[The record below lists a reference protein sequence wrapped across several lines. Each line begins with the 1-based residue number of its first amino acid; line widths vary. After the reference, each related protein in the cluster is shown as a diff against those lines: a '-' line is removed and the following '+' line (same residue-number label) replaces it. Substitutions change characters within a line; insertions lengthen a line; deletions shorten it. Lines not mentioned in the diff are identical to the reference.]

1 MKNRLLG
8 LLMMIALLPLGA
20 WAQTFVNLTPRP
32 KTMITGT
39 GYLNLPNKFSIN
51 CNGADADCMLEAQQF
66 ANAYAAVTGAQV
78 SVSTDDA
85 DALIQLSMLDD
96 KSRLKP
102 EGYTLKVTTTGVEIK
117 SKSALGFYYAFQS
130 LKKILPANVMAG
142 VKDAKVTTY
151 PLPVVSI
158 TDEPRFDYRGF
169 MLDVSRHFFTVNE
182 VKRMIELMSYYK
194 LNKFHWHLTDDQ
206 GWRIEIKK
214 YPKLT
219 TIGATAS
226 NSRFTDMYERTQYWI
241 NKPYGPYFYT
251 QEEIK
256 DVVAYATERHI
267 DIIPEIDMPGHFCA
281 AMAAYPEFS
290 CTPNG
295 THIVQIDGNIY
306 NDILNV
312 ADPKAV
318 QFAKDV
324 LGELI
329 DIFPGEYINI
339 GGDEC
344 PTTAW
349 ENNALCKAQYKQLG
363 LTSYRQLQSHF
374 IKEMNEYVTSK
385 GRKLAVWNEA
395 ITAAGADLDI
405 MKATD
410 ATIYC
415 WTDADAAV
423 AQASKLGMQSIY
435 TPWGPY
441 YINRRQGNSEMDPP
455 GAGDGSDNVQKTYNQ
470 NIPSGTTRGVQGT
483 FWCEH
488 VSDREYMEWLALPR
502 LLAVAERGWSTET
515 NKNFSDFQK
524 RMTAD
529 TTLLQYGDY
538 KYCNYLMLSSSQESA
553 DTKVYPFVNTAEKKY
568 YYRIISGG
576 TDNDRKDRCIE
587 LLAEG
592 SSLITQYTDK
602 GAAAGVLW
610 TNAQA
615 AEGTSNYDYQWWS
628 LEQDP
633 ANPGKYALVCK
644 AQPNGSVKANPSNTS
659 TRGRWSYDNSAK
671 HYNFVLGT
679 GAYGKKGNN
688 YYYSMASDQ
697 VSGQFLNSSMPGQG
711 LAVNVYNQP
720 TSGAGGQWEFSPLEN
735 YGGSS
740 EAPVTFDYLKEGKTY
755 TLTNAVKGFED
766 ISLIDNN
773 KGTSLKASTDAY
785 ANNAWTVEAAQT
797 NTDGSQTLKLRNA
810 ITGRYITSVGSYQDL
825 QGCPVSVGSSQAT
838 ANVTLSYVKK
848 YDDLRVKI
856 SDKSLFPLPS
866 GYVNAGTTIKGA
878 SYDAARG
885 QGSEW
890 RAVEVNVFTF
900 KCKDDQGNDLGTFKR
915 SIPASVSELTSDML
929 PTFKNLSLKEKEATG
944 EHAYNLTYK
953 REAFTI
959 TYHCTTP
966 EGAIIADDEVAV
978 PVGENYTVAIPT
990 HDFFTFKSADKNNG
1004 TTLTPT
1010 ADLTINATYTTDA
1023 YIGVK
1028 KEGKVV
1034 TQLEGGKQYLL
1045 YDATT
1050 ATGRSGYRAIS
1061 GININRE
1068 LSADNASPYAV
1079 WELQGSNNKFKVYNP
1094 YSSYYVPLLVL
1105 STATKGNANGG
1116 TFTFTLNTDGETF
1129 NVKGTNG
1136 QYWDGNESGDLVG
1149 WNQGKG
1155 HPIRVST
1162 FFARPMYK
1170 VNITYIDEMSEK
1182 ALGEKLLLLDAGSA
1196 FTLTTPTYDGYTL
1209 SKITGNESFDGT
1221 VKENLFIRVFYAPSA
1236 SGISSATT
1244 SEESTPQAIYDLQG
1258 RRLQGITQR
1267 GIYIIGGKKVL
1278 VK

>member
-1 MKNRLLG
+1 MKHRLLG
-8 LLMMIALLPLGA
+8 LLMMLVMLPMGAL
-20 WAQTFVNLTPRP
+20 AQTFVNLTPRP
-32 KTMITGT
+32 KTMIVGS
-39 GYLNLPNKFSIN
+39 GYLNLPSQFTIN
-51 CNGADADCMLEAQQF
+51 CNSVDQDCESEAQQF

-78 SVSTDDA
+78 NVTTNAA
-85 DALIQLSMLDD
+85 DALIQLSMLDN
-96 KSRLKP
+96 KSGLKP
-102 EGYTLKVTTTGVEIK
+102 EGYNLTVKTTGIEIK
-117 SKSALGFYYAFQS
+117 AKSALGFFYAFQT

-142 VKDAKVTTY
+142 VKDAKVTAY
-151 PLPVVSI
+151 PVPVVTI

-182 VKRMIELMSYYK
+182 VKRMIDLMAYYK
-194 LNKFHWHLTDDQ
+194 LNKFHWHLSDDQ
-206 GWRIEIKK
+206 GWRVEIKK

-219 TIGATAS
+219 TIGATAP
-226 NSRFTDMYERTQYWI
+226 NCRFTDMYERTQYWI

-251 QEEIK
+251 QDEVK
-256 DVVAYATERHI
+256 DVVAYAAARHI
-267 DIIPEIDMPGHFCA
+267 DVIPEIDMPGHFCA
-281 AMAAYPEFS
+281 AMAAYPEYS

-295 THIVQIDGNIY
+295 SHSVRTDGGIF

-312 ADPKAV
+312 ANPEAV

-349 ENNALCKAQYKQLG
+349 ENNALCQAEYKKLG

-374 IKEMNEYVTSK
+374 INEMNEFVVSK

-395 ITAAGADLDI
+395 ITASGADLDI
-405 MKATD
+405 MKATN
-410 ATIYC
+410 ATVYC
-415 WTDADAAV
+415 WTGADAAV
-423 AQASKLGMQSIY
+423 AKASELGMQSIY

-441 YINRRQGNSEMDPP
+441 YINRKQGTSEQDPP
-455 GAGDGSDNVQKTYNQ
+455 GAGDGTDNVQKTYNQ
-470 NIPSGTTRGVQGT
+470 AIPSGTTLGVQGT
-483 FWCEH
+483 FWTEH
-488 VSDREYMEWLALPR
+488 VSDRDYMEWLALPR
-502 LLAVAERGWSTET
+502 LLAIAERGWSTEA
-515 NKNFSDFQK
+515 NKDFSDFQK

-538 KYCNYLMLSSSQESA
+538 KYCNYLMLTNSQGET
-553 DTKVYPFVNTAEKKY
+553 DTKVYPFVNTADKKY

-587 LLAEG
+587 LLATG
-592 SSLITQYTDK
+592 SSLITTYSAK

-615 AEGTSNYDYQWWS
+615 AAGADNYDYQWWS

-644 AQPNGSVKANPSNTS
+644 AQPNGSVKATPSNTS
-659 TRGRWSYDNSAK
+659 TGGRWSYDNSAK
-671 HYNFVLGT
+671 HYNFVLGS

-688 YYYSMASDQ
+688 YYYSLASDQ
-697 VSGQFLNSSMPGQG
+697 VSGQYLNSSMPGQG

-720 TSGAGGQWEFSPLEN
+720 TSGAGGQWEFSPLED
-735 YGGSS
+735 YGGS
-740 EAPVTFDYLKEGKTY
+740 AVTPVTFDYLKEGKTY
-755 TLTNAVKGFED
+755 TLTNAVEGFEGLTLTD
-766 ISLIDNN
+766 DN
-773 KGTSLKASTDAY
+773 KGTNLKASTDAF
-785 ANNAWTVEAAQT
+785 ANNAWTVESATT
-797 NTDGSQTLKLRNA
+797 NADGSQSLKLRNA
-810 ITGRYITSVGSYQDL
+810 VTGRYITTVGSYENQ
-825 QGCPVSVGSSQAT
+825 QGCPVSVGTSQAS
-838 ANVTLSYVKK
+838 ANVTLSYVKQ
-848 YDDLRVKI
+848 YDDLRVKL

-866 GYVNAGTTIKGA
+866 GKVNAGTTINGA

-890 RAVEVNVFTF
+890 KAEQVNVVTF
-900 KCKDDQGNDLGTFKR
+900 QCADDQGNALGTFKR
-915 SIPASVSELTSDML
+915 SIPVTTTEMTSDL
-929 PTFKNLSLKEKEATG
+929 CPTFKNLKVETIAPEG
-944 EHAYNLTYK
+944 ENTYAVTYK
-953 REAFTI
+953 REAYAV

-978 PVGENYTVAIPT
+978 PIGESYTVAIPT
-990 HDFFTFKSADKNNG
+990 HEFFTFKSADKDNG
-1004 TTLTPT
+1004 TTLTPD

-1023 YIGVK
+1023 FIGVK
-1028 KEGKVV
+1028 KEGEVV
-1034 TQLEGGKQYLL
+1034 TKLEGGKQYLL

-1050 ATGRSGYRAIS
+1050 ASGRSGYRAIS
-1061 GININRE
+1061 GDNINRE

-1079 WELQGSNNKFKVYNP
+1079 WELQGTNNKFKVYNP
-1094 YSSYYVPLLVL
+1094 YSSYYVPSLVR
-1105 STATKGNANGG
+1105 STATKGKSTGD
-1116 TFTFTLNTDGETF
+1116 TFTFTLNADGETF

-1149 WNQGKG
+1149 WNQGTG

-1162 FFARPMYK
+1162 FFARPMYE
-1170 VNITYIDEMSEK
+1170 VDVTYIDEETGRALAEK
-1182 ALGEKLLLLDAGSA
+1182 VLLLDAGSA
-1196 FTLTTPTYDGYTL
+1196 YTLTTPAYDGYTL

-1221 VKENLFIRVFYAPSA
+1221 VKSNLFINVYYAPTA
-1236 SGISSATT
+1236 SGITSATT
-1244 SEESTPQAIYDLQG
+1244 SGASAPKAIYDLQG
-1258 RRLQGITQR
+1258 RRLQGISQP